1 MGCAVHRFTEG
12 SAIVELD
19 HGGPLVRVEEV
30 DDGDGEAD
38 HEAEGPG
45 DDDEPEAPAEL
56 KGELERFWIIGRP
69 WPVNQLEDIRTCTS
83 SM

>member
-1 MGCAVHRFTEG
+1 MNLIFSFIAKFAVHQFTKG
-12 SAIVELD
+12 SAVVELD

-56 KGELERFWIIGRP
+56 EGELKRSY
-69 WPVNQLEDIRTCTS
+69 DY
-83 SM
+83 